1 MDNGSIDGGWK
12 VIERMKEVAT
22 FPVDA
27 IGCSAEISTD
37 RPAHEGMQY
46 RCRTY
51 VTKHCDQ
58 SRFMNE
64 LIELYEREIDAKR
77 S

>member
-1 MDNGSIDGGWK
+1 MDDGSSDGGLE
-12 VIERMKEVAT
+12 VIERMREMAT

-27 IGCSAEISTD
+27 VGCSAEISTD
-37 RPAHEGMQY
+37 CSAHEGMQSS
-46 RCRTY
+46 CRAY
-51 VTKHCDQ
+51 VTKHCNQ
-58 SRFMNE
+58 LRFMNE